1 MKEFF
6 LDLLFKREMRCSK
19 FGSYFLKGASNV
31 RISIGKKLLS
41 GFLLILILL
50 GIGSIVS
57 NNRISHIDQT
67 YEELITGNVEKAMMA
82 KDLDIYYIY
91 QTIAIK
97 NYLLTGNDQFLAQY
111 ETNAN
116 EAANTIV
123 GMKDKFKREV
133 DKEIIN
139 QLSALQVR
147 YSEIIKKEIAFKKV
161 GDEIGY
167 TNLMNT
173 TEKTISNVFQKKIE
187 DLNKGQETLV
197 SAGLK
202 ETTKEVGSTKSTVLY
217 LGIVSFIIGIFLAYY
232 ISRSISN
239 PIKLAADAVQKVSK
253 GNLQMDLLKVKN
265 HDEVGDLINGINRM
279 SQDLR
284 EVVGRIQESSSSVAS
299 SSEELA
305 ASAEQSTAASEQVSR
320 ITQESAVGIE
330 QQLLQ
335 YEELCISIS
344 EMNDGIHQITEN
356 SEEMLQITGKTSE
369 LTRAGEQ
376 IIDHVVGQMN
386 QINQSVTNASHS
398 IISLRERSKEI
409 SQIIEIITGVAEQ
422 TNLLALNAAIEA
434 ARAGEHGKGFSVVAE
449 EVRKLAE
456 ESKKSANQITVM
468 IQHIQMEANQSVQ
481 MMSEETTQVEHGL
494 KETESAHETFVTI
507 SQAMKEVTDKVV
519 EVSSSVQQLMAV
531 SNQILESIDLAKKAA
546 ENSVL
551 SSQES
556 AAATQEQFA
565 AMEEVAASAQFLSQM
580 AEDLQ
585 SIISKFKL

>member
-1 MKEFF
+1 MK
-6 LDLLFKREMRCSK
+6 
-19 FGSYFLKGASNV
+19 
-31 RISIGKKLLS
+31 ISIRKQLLG
-41 GFLLILILL
+41 GFLFILILL
-50 GIGSIVS
+50 AIGSVVS

-67 YEELITGNVEKAMMA
+67 YQELITGNVEKAMMA
-82 KDLDIYYIY
+82 KELDIYYIN
-91 QTIAIK
+91 QSNSIK
-97 NYLLTGNDQFLAQY
+97 NYLLTGNDQFLVQY
-111 ETNAN
+111 ETNAD
-116 EAANTIV
+116 AATKTINR
-123 GMKDKFKREV
+123 MEDTYKRAE
-133 DKEIIN
+133 DQEIIK

-173 TEKTISNVFQKKIE
+173 TEKTISNVFQKKIT
-187 DLNKGQETLV
+187 DLDKGQEALV

-202 ETTKEVGSTKSTVLY
+202 ETTKDVGSTKSIVLY
-217 LGIVSFIIGIFLAYY
+217 LGIFSFIIGIFLAYY

-239 PIKLAADAVQKVSK
+239 PIKLAAEAVQEVSQ
-253 GNLQMDLLKVKN
+253 GNLHIDHLKVKN

-279 SQDLR
+279 NQDLR
-284 EVVGRIQESSSSVAS
+284 EVVGRIHESSSSVAS

-305 ASAEQSTAASEQVSR
+305 ASAEQSMSASEQVSR
-320 ITQESAVGIE
+320 ITQVSAEGIE

-335 YEELCISIS
+335 YEELCSSIS

-356 SEEMLQITGKTSE
+356 SEEMLQITEKTSV
-369 LTRAGEQ
+369 LTREGGQ
-376 IIDHVVGQMN
+376 IIDLVVGQMN
-386 QINQSVTNASHS
+386 QINQSVSKASTS
-398 IISLRERSKEI
+398 IISLRERSNEI

-468 IQHIQMEANQSVQ
+468 INHIQKEANQSVQ
-481 MMSEETTQVEHGL
+481 MMSEETGLVEHGL
-494 KETESAHETFVTI
+494 KETENAHETFELI
-507 SQAMKEVTDKVV
+507 SQAMNEVTDKVV

-531 SNQILESIDLAKKAA
+531 SKQILESVDFAKRVA
-546 ENSVL
+546 EKSVL